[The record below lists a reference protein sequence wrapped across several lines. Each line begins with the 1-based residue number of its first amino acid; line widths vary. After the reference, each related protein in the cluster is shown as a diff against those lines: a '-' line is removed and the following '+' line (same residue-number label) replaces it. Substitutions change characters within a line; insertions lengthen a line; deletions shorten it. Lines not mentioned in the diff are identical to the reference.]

1 MMLEKKKDVR
11 KTFISLVAVTLFLAL
26 VLVLDQ
32 VIKPSNKM
40 YMLLTVLQKGSVYA
54 LAAVSMNLLNGFT
67 GLFSL
72 GHAGFMVIGAY
83 TYAIFSIPAASRDTV
98 YQYYDA
104 AIRISFPEVLGN
116 ALGGFGTVLGVIL
129 CVLLAGLVASLFAY
143 LIGLPVG
150 LILRMTDRDGIHPI
164 GWLNRTLG
172 IIVNALR
179 SIPFIILMVAM
190 LPVAKAIVGTSLG
203 NRAVIVTL
211 VIAAAPYVARMVES
225 AAKEVDA
232 GVIEAALSMGASTFR
247 IIWKVIIPE
256 AKPALITG
264 AVISTV
270 TILGYSAMAG
280 TIGGGGLGQ
289 IAITYGYQKYD
300 DQIVWLC
307 VALTIII
314 VQILQEF
321 GMYIARRTDRRS
333 RT

>member
-1 MMLEKKKDVR
+1 MSQEIIKLMLQGIEE
-11 KTFISLVAVTLFLAL
+11 TFYMVAVAT
-26 VLVLDQ
+26 
-32 VIKPSNKM
+32 
-40 YMLLTVLQKGSVYA
+40 
-54 LAAVSMNLLNGFT
+54 
-67 GLFSL
+67 
-72 GHAGFMVIGAY
+72 VIGG
-83 TYAIFSIPAASRDTV
+83 IIGIP
-98 YQYYDA
+98 
-104 AIRISFPEVLGN
+104 
-116 ALGGFGTVLGVIL
+116 
-129 CVLLAGLVASLFAY
+129 
-143 LIGLPVG
+143 
-150 LILRMTDRDGIHPI
+150 
-164 GWLNRTLG
+164 LG
-172 IIVNALR
+172 ITLVTTSKGHILENRFINQILGTIVNIIR